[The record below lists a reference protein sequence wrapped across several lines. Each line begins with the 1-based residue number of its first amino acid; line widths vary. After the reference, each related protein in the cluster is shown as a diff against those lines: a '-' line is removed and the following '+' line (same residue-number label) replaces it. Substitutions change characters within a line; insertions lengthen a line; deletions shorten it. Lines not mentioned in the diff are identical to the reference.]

1 MMQRSSM
8 FALALAA
15 TFLLV
20 ACATNGADDLAQAKL
35 VEALKGASVSLEAG
49 LSVSERLGIPISGE
63 FEIEDGSLELTVYI
77 AKGAELLDVTVDPK
91 TGLVASVDPIAEGK
105 ELRLAKGYREAMLKA
120 KVSLRAATE
129 QAVQANPGFRA
140 VSIAPLL
147 KDGHPVAELVLLK
160 GQEFKE
166 ISAALE

>member
-1 MMQRSSM
+1 MMQTSSM
-8 FALALAA
+8 VGLTLVLAFLLAA
-15 TFLLV
+15 
-20 ACATNGADDLAQAKL
+20 CAAHGAEDRESAKL
-35 VEALKGASVSLEAG
+35 VEALKGARVSLEAG

-77 AKGAELLDVTVDPK
+77 AKGAELLEVTVDPK
-91 TGLVASVDPIAEGK
+91 TGLVASVALIADGK

-129 QAVQANPGFRA
+129 QAVKANPGFRA

-147 KDGHPVAELVLLK
+147 KDGRPLAEVELLK

-166 ISAALE
+166 ISVALE